1 MKRGNISNDQFSYRE
16 DSTLRFSNNNYI
28 IVVKDEDFPD
38 RNVIP
43 IIYYDNGNVIDI
55 DEYDMEKVIT
65 LTNNYYPDKILS
77 NYNNVNQIL
86 KISYGSIISND
97 RYTEGSNFPKCKTF
111 ASNIHPTDKNDII
124 EVFNGIIDESTSR
137 IKLSDSYLDSLILDI
152 YVEDNSPIFVETGTK
167 IIGPFKV
174 LSKDSEGYFIVEK
187 HLWKPFGEYKL
198 ANDSYIEF
206 TANEITRKIHLPSF
220 NKLEILQI
228 IDFKDDTEIIKEF
241 KYVLSENSEA
251 FDKQKIES
259 LLNILSQTYKIKSI
273 EKYLSENK
281 RIAEILKNT
290 ENIIIS
296 NKELAILIPEINNI
310 KSEIERLQNDEF
322 ELKNN
327 LEKSLTRKDEIQQD
341 ILQKQEKLDLLNSEL
356 ENLSKTKEEE
366 LLKIKSGLENEIV
379 TLQDEKK
386 NLENNIKNET
396 ESKSK
401 ELVSL
406 KENIEELK
414 KAEEDLKYSVDKLK
428 VENQETQ
435 RDSLKGLIDLF
446 KNKKYFDF
454 FSGRDLSEYD
464 KKEEREF
471 IDFSVVD
478 TYSDYIQFRT
488 ELISILNKSGRNF
501 ETHFIDNLLISIH
514 QNTLT
519 VLAGLPGTGKTSLA
533 RLLTKILSPKERIS
547 EVSVSRGWS
556 SQKDLIGFQ
565 NPLTNKFHSAPTG
578 IYELLSQLDYESKN
592 KKYLQ
597 SPMAYIILDEANL
610 SPIEH
615 YWSTFYNLTDSTASE
630 TNLLS
635 ISLGNNLNFEFANNL
650 RFIATINYDQTT
662 ENLSPRVIDRANII
676 QLKSSSIDYKND
688 INMISTEDIKKLN
701 ISYEKCIEFFNL
713 LDFQSF
719 NQSIELS
726 VEIESIFKDIKEKF
740 NSLRIPISPRVE
752 ISIKKYCLV
761 ARNYMKKEIS
771 RPLDYCVAQ
780 RLLPM
785 INLQGDLAKK
795 NLEELLN
802 IFEKNDLK
810 KSYEVLKKIIET
822 GNEDSI
828 FQGNYNYFLTL
839 TYA

>member
-1 MKRGNISNDQFSYRE
+1 MKKGNISNDQFSYKA

-28 IVVKDEDFPD
+28 LVVKDEDFPD
-38 RNVIP
+38 RNVIS

-55 DEYDMEKVIT
+55 DDYDMEKVIT
-65 LTNNYYPDKILS
+65 LTNNYSPDKVLS
-77 NYNNVNQIL
+77 NFNNVNQIL

-124 EVFNGIIDESTSR
+124 EIFNGIIYESTSR
-137 IKLSDSYLDSLILDI
+137 IKLSESYLDTLILDI
-152 YVEDNSPIFVETGTK
+152 YVEENSPIFIETDGK

-198 ANDSYIEF
+198 TDESYIEF
-206 TANEITRKIHLPSF
+206 TANELTRKIHLPSF
-220 NKLEILQI
+220 NKLEILHV

-241 KYVLSENSEA
+241 KNVLTENSKT
-251 FDKQKIES
+251 FDKHKIED
-259 LLNILSQTYKIKSI
+259 LLDTLTQTYKIKSI
-273 EKYLSENK
+273 EKYVAENK

-290 ENIIIS
+290 EDIIIS
-296 NKELAILIPEINNI
+296 NKELAHVIPEINNI
-310 KSEIERLQNDEF
+310 KSEIESLQNEKF

-341 ILQKQEKLDLLNSEL
+341 IFQKQEKLDLLNSEL
-356 ENLSKTKEEE
+356 ENLSKTKEDE
-366 LLKIKSGLENEIV
+366 LLKIKSGLESDIT
-379 TLQDEKK
+379 TLEDEKK
-386 NLENNIKNET
+386 NLENNIKIET
-396 ESKSK
+396 EKKSK
-401 ELVSL
+401 ELFSL
-406 KENIEELK
+406 KEKLEELR

-471 IDFSVVD
+471 TDFTMLDS
-478 TYSDYIQFRT
+478 YSDYIQFRT
-488 ELISILNKSGRNF
+488 ELISIFNKNGRNF

-533 RLLTKILSPKERIS
+533 RLLVKILTPAERVS
-547 EVSVSRGWS
+547 EVSVGRGWS

-592 KKYLQ
+592 KKFLD

-615 YWSTFYNLTDSTASE
+615 YWSTFYNLTDSTAKE
-630 TNLLS
+630 TNFLS
-635 ISLGNNLNFEFANNL
+635 ISLGNNLSLEFANNL

-676 QLKSSSIDYKND
+676 QIPANSFNIDAV
-688 INMISTEDIKKLN
+688 SVEEVEKLN
-701 ISYEKCIEFFNL
+701 ISYQKCIEFFNL
-713 LDFQSF
+713 FDFQDEKK
-719 NQSIELS
+719 NIELS
-726 VEIESIFKDIKEKF
+726 DELNVIFNEIKKRFKT
-740 NSLRIPISPRVE
+740 LRIPISPRVE
-752 ISIKKYCLV
+752 IAIKQYCTV
-761 ARNYMKKEIS
+761 AKKWMKKEVS

-785 INLQGDLAKK
+785 INLQGDSAKK

-810 KSYEVLKKIIET
+810 KSHEVLQRIIET

-828 FQGNYNYFLTL
+828 FEGNYNYFLTL

>member
-16 DSTLRFSNNNYI
+16 DSTLRFSSNNYI

-152 YVEDNSPIFVETGTK
+152 YVEDNSPIFVETDSK

-174 LSKDSEGYFIVEK
+174 LNKDSEGYFIVEK

-198 ANDSYIEF
+198 TNDSYIEF

-259 LLNILSQTYKIKSI
+259 LLNILSQTSKIKSI

-366 LLKIKSGLENEIV
+366 LLKIKSGLENEIL

-406 KENIEELK
+406 KENLEELK

-592 KKYLQ
+592 KKYLE

-615 YWSTFYNLTDSTASE
+615 YWSTFYNLTDSTAKQ

-635 ISLGNNLNFEFANNL
+635 ISLGNNLNLEFANNL

-676 QLKSSSIDYKND
+676 QIPANSFNIDTVSVEE
-688 INMISTEDIKKLN
+688 IEKLN
-701 ISYEKCIEFFNL
+701 ISYQKCIEFFNL
-713 LDFQSF
+713 FDFQDEKQ
-719 NQSIELS
+719 NIELS
-726 VEIESIFKDIKEKF
+726 DELNVIFNDIKKRF
-740 NSLRIPISPRVE
+740 KTLRIPISPRVE
-752 ISIKKYCLV
+752 IAIKQYCTV
-761 ARNYMKKEIS
+761 AKNWMKKEAS

-785 INLQGDLAKK
+785 INLQGDSAKK

-810 KSYEVLKKIIET
+810 KSHEVLRKIIET

-828 FQGNYNYFLTL
+828 FEGNYNYFLTL

>member
-16 DSTLRFSNNNYI
+16 DSTLRFSSNNYI

-152 YVEDNSPIFVETGTK
+152 YVEDNSPIFVETDSK

-174 LSKDSEGYFIVEK
+174 LNKDSEGYFIVEK

-198 ANDSYIEF
+198 TNDSYIEF
-206 TANEITRKIHLPSF
+206 TVNEIIRKIHLPSF

-259 LLNILSQTYKIKSI
+259 LLNILSQTSKIKSI

-366 LLKIKSGLENEIV
+366 LLKIKSGLENEIL

-406 KENIEELK
+406 KENLEELK

-471 IDFSVVD
+471 YDFSVVD
-478 TYSDYIQFRT
+478 TYSDYIKYRT

-592 KKYLQ
+592 KKYLE

-615 YWSTFYNLTDSTASE
+615 YWSTFYNLTDSTAKQ

-635 ISLGNNLNFEFANNL
+635 ISLGNNLNLEFANNL

-662 ENLSPRVIDRANII
+662 ENLSRRVFDRANII
-676 QLKSSSIDYKND
+676 QIPANSFNIDTVSVEE
-688 INMISTEDIKKLN
+688 IEKLN
-701 ISYEKCIEFFNL
+701 ISYQKCIEFFNL
-713 LDFQSF
+713 FDFQDEKQ
-719 NQSIELS
+719 NIELS
-726 VEIESIFKDIKEKF
+726 DELNVIFNDIKKRF
-740 NSLRIPISPRVE
+740 KTLRIPISPRVE
-752 ISIKKYCLV
+752 IAIKQYCTV
-761 ARNYMKKEIS
+761 AKNWMKKEAS

-785 INLQGDLAKK
+785 INLQGDSAKK

-810 KSYEVLKKIIET
+810 KSHEVLRKIIET

-828 FQGNYNYFLTL
+828 FEGNYNYFLTL

>member
-16 DSTLRFSNNNYI
+16 DSTLRFSSNNYI

-152 YVEDNSPIFVETGTK
+152 YVEDNSPIFVETDSK

-174 LSKDSEGYFIVEK
+174 LNKDSEGYFIVEK

-198 ANDSYIEF
+198 TNDSYIEF
-206 TANEITRKIHLPSF
+206 TVNEIIRKIHLPSF

-259 LLNILSQTYKIKSI
+259 LLNILSQTSKIKSI

-366 LLKIKSGLENEIV
+366 LLKIKSGLENEIL

-406 KENIEELK
+406 KENLEELK

-471 IDFSVVD
+471 YDFSVVD
-478 TYSDYIQFRT
+478 TYSDYIKYRT

-592 KKYLQ
+592 KKYLE

-615 YWSTFYNLTDSTASE
+615 YWSTFYNLTDSTAKQ

-635 ISLGNNLNFEFANNL
+635 ISLGNNLNLEFANNL

-676 QLKSSSIDYKND
+676 QIPANSFNIDTVSVEE
-688 INMISTEDIKKLN
+688 IEKLN
-701 ISYEKCIEFFNL
+701 ISYQKCIEFFNL
-713 LDFQSF
+713 FDFQDEKQ
-719 NQSIELS
+719 NIELS
-726 VEIESIFKDIKEKF
+726 DELNVIFNDIKKRF
-740 NSLRIPISPRVE
+740 KTLRIPISPRVE
-752 ISIKKYCLV
+752 IAIKQYCTV
-761 ARNYMKKEIS
+761 AKNWMKKEAS

-785 INLQGDLAKK
+785 INLQGDSAKK

-810 KSYEVLKKIIET
+810 KSHEVLRKIIET

-828 FQGNYNYFLTL
+828 FEGNYNYFLTL